1 MFSTTCTENLEERIT
16 SVSGR
21 SAYLKF
27 CGGCVQPAK
36 GSPVICNKS
45 RGNNVT
51 ASVYSYCYE
60 RHLEAS
66 LTAEARKANPIDDHH
81 TPEEARKA
89 RLGLVLLSADARRPL
104 DS

>member
-1 MFSTTCTENLEERIT
+1 
-16 SVSGR
+16 
-21 SAYLKF
+21 
-27 CGGCVQPAK
+27 
-36 GSPVICNKS
+36 
-45 RGNNVT
+45 
-51 ASVYSYCYE
+51 
-60 RHLEAS
+60 